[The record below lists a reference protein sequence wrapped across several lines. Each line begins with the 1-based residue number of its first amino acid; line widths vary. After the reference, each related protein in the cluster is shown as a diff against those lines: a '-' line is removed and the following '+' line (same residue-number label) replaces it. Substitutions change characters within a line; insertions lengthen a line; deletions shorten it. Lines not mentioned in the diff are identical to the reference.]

1 MMDLSNM
8 AIDDLKDDLITKEE
22 HWKDLKLSLQS
33 DFEFVR
39 AQPMDALKSFFK
51 YNRTLFY
58 DYFNDC
64 ITGKELAD
72 FAKFD
77 CGGIMDK
84 SLSTQ
89 VIMT

>member
-22 HWKDLKLSLQS
+22 HWKDIKLSLQS

-39 AQPMDALKSFFK
+39 AQPMDALKAFFK
-51 YNRTLFY
+51 YNRTMFY

-64 ITGKELAD
+64 VTG
-72 FAKFD
+72 
-77 CGGIMDK
+77 
-84 SLSTQ
+84 
-89 VIMT
+89 